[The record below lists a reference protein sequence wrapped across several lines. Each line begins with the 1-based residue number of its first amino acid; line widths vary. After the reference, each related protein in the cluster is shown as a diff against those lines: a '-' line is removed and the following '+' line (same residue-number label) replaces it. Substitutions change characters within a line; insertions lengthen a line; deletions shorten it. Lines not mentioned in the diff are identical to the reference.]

1 MSWSRASARRSC
13 TPPRAATAWSRCMT
27 DSSGEATTPLPSKS
41 VLDEVI
47 EQRRYFHRY
56 PEVSFSEKETSSY
69 LINRLHEMGL
79 DIKPCPTETG
89 AVAVLETGRPGKTV
103 MLRAD
108 IDALPIQ
115 EESGVDFPSRIGG
128 RMHACGHDAHMAIM
142 IGVARTLIDRIWDVG
157 GRYLFV
163 FQPAEEIV
171 EGAKA
176 MIARGLLE
184 DHRPDSVIGLHI
196 ASFIESGTVI
206 TKPGLLWAGSDAFDV
221 KFAGPGGHGG
231 MMGRR
236 GNVLAAQAF
245 FVERLHMVVEGL
257 EQEGVQCHTTVGNIS
272 SDGAWNIV
280 PRGVLV
286 QGSLRTFNAEL
297 REQALDR
304 LRDLLREAQSEFE
317 VQSNLELVHGTVPLM
332 NAPNVT
338 RTVMEVGQELIGD
351 RASVLGR
358 PLTVSDDFAEF
369 LTRIPG
375 CYFMLGARPEG
386 DTPPAHHSPG
396 FRIDEAALPVGVKV
410 LAGAA
415 SRLAAE

>member
-1 MSWSRASARRSC
+1 MS
-13 TPPRAATAWSRCMT
+13 
-27 DSSGEATTPLPSKS
+27 DDHATTPLPSKS
-41 VLDEVI
+41 VLDDVVDL
-47 EQRRYFHRY
+47 RRHFHKH
-56 PEVSFSEKETSSY
+56 PEVSFSEQETSRY
-69 LINRLHEMGL
+69 LKDRLRELGL
-79 DIKPCPTETG
+79 DLLQCPTETG
-89 AVAVLETGRPGKTV
+89 AVALLDTGRPGKTV

-108 IDALPIQ
+108 IDALPIH
-115 EESGVDFPSRIGG
+115 EESGVDFQSRIDG

-142 IGVARTLIDRIWDVG
+142 IGVARTLIDRISDVNG
-157 GRYLFV
+157 KYLFV

-176 MIARGLLE
+176 MIARGLLD

-196 ASFIESGTVI
+196 VSFMPSGTVI
-206 TKPGLLWAGSDAFDV
+206 TRPGLLWAGSDAFDI
-221 KFAGPGGHGG
+221 KFSGPGGHGG

-245 FVERLHMVVEGL
+245 FVERLHTVVEGL
-257 EQEGVQCHTTVGNIS
+257 EHEGVQCHTTVGNIA

-286 QGSLRTFNAEL
+286 QGSLRTFNDTL

-304 LRDLLREAQSEFE
+304 LHDLLRETESEFE
-317 VQSNLELVHGTVPLM
+317 VKSNVDLVHGTVPLM
-332 NAPNVT
+332 NEPNVT
-338 RTVMEVGQELIGD
+338 RKVLEVGEELIGE

-386 DTPPAHHSPG
+386 DTAPAHHSPT
-396 FRIDEAALPVGVKV
+396 FRIDEGALPVGVKV